1 MLIIPNEYRA
11 LSYHVKLLIEWS
23 IVMIINP
30 HNATDKIDA
39 VNTNNIRRNL
49 FISCIIS
56 GLFMAHPDFVPK
68 DQSVILLPTK
78 LLFSLIKPSVGE

>member
-1 MLIIPNEYRA
+1 
-11 LSYHVKLLIEWS
+11 
-23 IVMIINP
+23 MIINP

-39 VNTNNIRRNL
+39 VNTNNIRKNL

-68 DQSVILLPTK
+68 DQYYLSFIQELLGNIS
-78 LLFSLIKPSVGE
+78 LSALFQFPF

>member
-1 MLIIPNEYRA
+1 
-11 LSYHVKLLIEWS
+11 
-23 IVMIINP
+23 MIINP

-39 VNTNNIRRNL
+39 VNTNNIRKNL
-49 FISCIIS
+49 FISCIIL

-68 DQSVILLPTK
+68 DQSVIHLPTK

>member
-1 MLIIPNEYRA
+1 MGN
-11 LSYHVKLLIEWS
+11 YHVRFLGGKAPVRVPTYPI
-23 IVMIINP
+23 

-39 VNTNNIRRNL
+39 VNTNNIRKNL

>member
-11 LSYHVKLLIEWS
+11 FSYHVRQLIKLS

-39 VNTNNIRRNL
+39 VNTNNIRKKL
-49 FISCIIS
+49 VISCIIS
-56 GLFMAHPDFVPK
+56 CLFIAHPDFVPK